1 MSTRLLRG
9 VCHPQ
14 RTPTVIPS
22 APFLASI
29 PLPEDELG
37 LAQILQNNLSNTQA
51 VSPHLG
57 RVRSSSSAPNY
68 QPGTSSPLS
77 HSVDQYPELTVTAQG
92 LESPVKFRAC
102 DRDEA
107 GLEGQS
113 PSNHFPVAQNLDE
126 SKNPSEEDVV
136 DRLLSQGP
144 KLLFISLPKQEARE
158 FYDAVPEDEK
168 ERVSVHPINRR
179 RSLVKWANTIKEH
192 RALEGE
198 VVVIP
203 KRGLSCDI
211 TPEECLLQD
220 TFPEHSDSD
229 SRLKATA
236 QRDDGGGMLGCLS
249 SSAPADIV
257 YKSEGGV
264 QTATTLDITAQLP
277 TCDSDVHK
285 RQLPGTP
292 RSAETHDSEDRPGK
306 HDVSSSSLPDP
317 VGKHR
322 PDDFPSSSAG
332 KATRV
337 RGCSMLAIGICAL
350 SATSAALGGFLA
362 WVVLA
367 YEPFSEPVVVIC
379 SPK

>member
-1 MSTRLLRG
+1 LR
-9 VCHPQ
+9 
-14 RTPTVIPS
+14 
-22 APFLASI
+22 
-29 PLPEDELG
+29 
-37 LAQILQNNLSNTQA
+37 
-51 VSPHLG
+51 
-57 RVRSSSSAPNY
+57 
-68 QPGTSSPLS
+68 
-77 HSVDQYPELTVTAQG
+77 
-92 LESPVKFRAC
+92 LESSLFSDISR
-102 DRDEA
+102 R
-107 GLEGQS
+107 S

-136 DRLLSQGP
+136 DRLLSRGP

-168 ERVSVHPINRR
+168 EHVSVHPINCR

-192 RALEGE
+192 RALGGE

-203 KRGLSCDI
+203 KRGLSCNI

-236 QRDDGGGMLGCLS
+236 QRDDGGGMLGRLS

-285 RQLPGTP
+285 HQLPGTP

-350 SATSAALGGFLA
+350 SATSTALEGFLA

-367 YEPFSEPVVVIC
+367 YEPFGEPVVVIC